1 MLHEYVATGL
11 RDPDAPL
18 SAASLAALAL
28 FVRCLVIGAALSIAT
43 GLAISIVLDRLG

>member
-18 SAASLAALAL
+18 SAASLAAV
-28 FVRCLVIGAALSIAT
+28 FVRCLVISAALSIAT